1 MLMNK
6 EAPAATS
13 WSRVYI
19 GVGSNMDPDA
29 NIPWALRL
37 LGGEVKLT
45 DVSTFYITQPLG
57 APESPHF
64 YNGVVAGMTDLSI
77 PGLRHL
83 LLHVE
88 NAVGRQRTGDKYA
101 PRPIDLDLLLLED
114 EVADG
119 EGWRVPHP
127 DVSTRPFVAIPL
139 LELAP
144 DLVLPDSERPL
155 RDVVEEI
162 APLLGEP
169 LDDFTDRVRALFDR
183 HRSPEPGLP

>member
-1 MLMNK
+1 MTT
-6 EAPAATS
+6 EAPPTTS
-13 WSRVYI
+13 WTRVYI
-19 GVGSNMDPDA
+19 GVGSNIDPDG
-29 NIPWALRL
+29 NIPWAIRL
-37 LGGEVKLT
+37 LGGEVTLT

-57 APESPHF
+57 APGSPHF
-64 YNGVVAGMTDLSI
+64 FNGVVSGTTDLGI

-83 LLHVE
+83 LLHIE
-88 NAVGRQRTGDKYA
+88 TEVGRKRTEDKYA
-101 PRPIDLDLLLLED
+101 PRPIDLDLLLHGE

-144 DLVLPDSERPL
+144 DLVLPDSGRPL
-155 RDVVEEI
+155 RDIVGEI

-169 LDDFTDRVRALFDR
+169 LDDFTDRVRALVDR
-183 HRSPEPGLP
+183 HRRPEPGSP